1 MSHWFCFW
9 IQVVSTSSSESTS
22 CASSF
27 RMTVPVRQWKKSWPG
42 VKYSALP
49 ACGHSQTHS
58 GQRHRQFVSVWRHE
72 QTPDAMTATMSD
84 KAGREGVVTR

>member
-49 ACGHSQTHS
+49 ACARSQNPQQS
-58 GQRHRQFVSVWRHE
+58 AP
-72 QTPDAMTATMSD
+72 QTVRKRVKT
-84 KAGREGVVTR
+84 

>member
-27 RMTVPVRQWKKSWPG
+27 RMTVPVRQWKNSWPG

-49 ACGHSQTHS
+49 ACATAKTHA
-58 GQRHRQFVSVWRHE
+58 RKQFVSVWQHE
-72 QTPDAMTATMSD
+72 QTAGAVTAATMSD
-84 KAGREGVVTR
+84 KAGREGVARR